1 MSFFATIWMRSGEAT
16 DVPPN
21 FATISDM
28 VLFLVRLNPIGCPL
42 YQTTCLPSQS
52 DRRHLPFF
60 HGETTS
66 ERLSDAYTC
75 KTNGRP
81 RTVATSSATS
91 YTCSSSAG
99 VTTSHGS
106 PCATTRPPA
115 SATRWSL

>member
-1 MSFFATIWMRSGEAT
+1 MRSGEAT

-28 VLFLVRLNPIGCPL
+28 VLFLVRDEPNRLSTIPNGRAPN
-42 YQTTCLPSQS
+42 QS
-52 DRRHLPFF
+52 DPRHLPFF

-66 ERLSDAYTC
+66 MSLSDAYTC
-75 KTNGRP
+75 NTNGLP
-81 RTVATSSATS
+81 RTVVTSSATS

-106 PCATTRPPA
+106 PCATMRPPA